1 MNEGRS
7 IDREAFEA
15 STIAVTGCLV
25 AMSCSLQDFCRMKNA
40 KKERKM
46 ASSIQMKSPPMASRL
61 RTAQ

>member
-15 STIAVTGCLV
+15 SMIAVTGCLV

-46 ASSIQMKSPPMASRL
+46 AEIYGVTIL
-61 RTAQ
+61 CGDEF